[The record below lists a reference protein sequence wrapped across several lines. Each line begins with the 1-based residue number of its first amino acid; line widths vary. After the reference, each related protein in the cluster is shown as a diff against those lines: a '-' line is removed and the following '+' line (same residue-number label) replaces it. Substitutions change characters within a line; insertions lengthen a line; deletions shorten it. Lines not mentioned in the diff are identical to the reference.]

1 MARGMGAF
9 AAVAQGS
16 HEDPQ
21 LIVLRYEPV
30 GLSGPR
36 LGFVGKAVTF
46 DTGGISIK
54 PAAKMAEMKF
64 DMSGGAAVIE
74 AVAAIARLGLPVR
87 VLGVVGAT
95 ENMPSGHAVKPG
107 DIVTAMNGT
116 TIEVNNTDAEGR
128 MVLADCL
135 AHAVAEGA
143 ERLVDLATLT
153 GAVIVALGSVNAG
166 LMGDDDG
173 WCEEVE
179 QAART
184 AGEPAW
190 RLPLS
195 QEYADM
201 IKGRYGDI
209 VNSTTKREAMSI
221 TAGEFLHRFTA
232 DVPWVHLDIAGVA
245 WDRGK
250 PYAAKGGAG
259 WGVRTLVEL
268 ARRAGRSLR
277 PRRLRPAEPGRPC
290 AIGAARAS
298 RAVAIITAMDFDLS
312 DDHQLIRSTV
322 RDFAE
327 GEIAPVAEELDREKR
342 FPYDIVRQLG
352 DLDLMGIPF
361 PEEYGG
367 AGGDTLAYA
376 LAVEELTRVDSSV
389 GDHDVRAHVAGHA
402 ADLPVRLRGAE
413 AALPAR
419 SLCRAQ
425 ARRLRPDRARGGL
438 GRRQHAH
445 PRPPGRRRVGDRRRQ
460 AVHHQRRHRHL
471 RPRGHHRAHR
481 RRRDLEP
488 HRRERHARLRAGRAV
503 PQDGLERFRHAAR

>member
-1 MARGMGAF
+1 MTPTALAERARGLADELEGSRSRSR
-9 AAVAQGS
+9 AARGS
-16 HEDPQ
+16 WPAAWARSPPWPRAATRSPQ

-64 DMSGGAAVIE
+64 DMSGGAAVVE
-74 AVAAIARLGLPVR
+74 AVAGDRPARAA
-87 VLGVVGAT
+87 GAGARRSSAPPRT
-95 ENMPSGHAVKPG
+95 CPRGHAVKPG

-195 QEYADM
+195 QEYAD
-201 IKGRYGDI
+201 RSRAATATS
-209 VNSTTKREAMSI
+209 STRRPSARRSRSPPASSC
-221 TAGEFLHRFTA
+221 TASSATCPGSTSTSPA
-232 DVPWVHLDIAGVA
+232 SS

-268 ARRAGRSLR
+268 ARRAGRS
-277 PRRLRPAEPGRPC
+277 
-290 AIGAARAS
+290 
-298 RAVAIITAMDFDLS
+298 
-312 DDHQLIRSTV
+312 
-322 RDFAE
+322 
-327 GEIAPVAEELDREKR
+327 
-342 FPYDIVRQLG
+342 
-352 DLDLMGIPF
+352 
-361 PEEYGG
+361 
-367 AGGDTLAYA
+367 
-376 LAVEELTRVDSSV
+376 
-389 GDHDVRAHVAGHA
+389 
-402 ADLPVRLRGAE
+402 
-413 AALPAR
+413 
-419 SLCRAQ
+419 
-425 ARRLRPDRARGGL
+425 
-438 GRRQHAH
+438 
-445 PRPPGRRRVGDRRRQ
+445 
-460 AVHHQRRHRHL
+460 
-471 RPRGHHRAHR
+471 
-481 RRRDLEP
+481 
-488 HRRERHARLRAGRAV
+488 
-503 PQDGLERFRHAAR
+503 